1 MRDQGRSDSLDGD
14 KRGGGVASPLIH
26 WTDLWLAVVI
36 LAGCAALYYA
46 TAGFDKVSPLMAQN
60 IPPEWFPRL
69 LIWTIV
75 VLTLLL
81 PFEHL
86 FLGLGRGDIDE
97 DRSVR
102 IKPVAVV
109 TAILLVGVVAS
120 ILVIGTMLATVL
132 ACILLPLLWG
142 ERRAKVLIPF
152 AILFPGAVTLLFTQ
166 VLKVYFEPG
175 MIGLVLH

>member
-1 MRDQGRSDSLDGD
+1 MRDRGRSDSVDGD
-14 KRGGGVASPLIH
+14 RRGGGFASPLIH
-26 WTDLWLAVVI
+26 WTDFWLAVFI
-36 LAGCAALYYA
+36 LVCCAALYYA
-46 TAGFDKVSPLMAQN
+46 TTRFEEVSPLMAQN
-60 IPPEWFPRL
+60 IPPEFFPRL

-75 VLTLLL
+75 VLTLFV

-86 FLGLGRGDIDE
+86 FLGAGRGDIDK

-102 IKPVAVV
+102 IKPIAVV
-109 TAILLVGVVAS
+109 TAVLLVGVVAS
-120 ILVIGTMLATVL
+120 TLLVGTLVAMVL
-132 ACILLPLLWG
+132 ICVLLPLLWG

-175 MIGLVLH
+175 MIGLVLY